1 MPYKCPLCET
11 GVHRAPAH
19 GIRWGWNSARTRWYP
34 FKGKTP
40 ASAAILFARGQVA
53 VACIGYIATCLCSQK
68 KYHGRGSPC
77 VLGRM
82 NTAPCPPPFFHVIP
96 ARLSSPGECVDW
108 VIVVRLCYQ
117 HLPPVPPSRG
127 LGEGKAVS
135 VVKFCGAPS
144 VLAENRPARVG
155 ESLFF

>member
-11 GVHRAPAH
+11 GVQWAPAH

-34 FKGKTP
+34 FKGNTP

-82 NTAPCPPPFFHVIP
+82 NTAPCPPPFFPCYPGPPFLCCRACGPGHCCP
-96 ARLSSPGECVDW
+96 SLLSTLASCPHRAGGSP
-108 VIVVRLCYQ
+108 
-117 HLPPVPPSRG
+117 RG
-127 LGEGKAVS
+127 RRCL
-135 VVKFCGAPS
+135 
-144 VLAENRPARVG
+144 
-155 ESLFF
+155 

>member
-11 GVHRAPAH
+11 GAQWAPAH

-34 FKGKTP
+34 FKGNTP
-40 ASAAILFARGQVA
+40 ARAAILFARGQVA

-82 NTAPCPPPFFHVIP
+82 NTAPCPRLFLHVLP
-96 ARLSSPGECVDW
+96 ARLSSPVEHVDR
-108 VIVVRLCYQ
+108 VVVVRLCYQ
-117 HLPPVPPSRG
+117 HLPPVPTEPGAGRGEGGVCSKILRVPECAGREPPSPSR
-127 LGEGKAVS
+127 
-135 VVKFCGAPS
+135 
-144 VLAENRPARVG
+144 
-155 ESLFF
+155 